1 VQTISA
7 KEEESLFILLIK
19 LALLLLA
26 LENALCSYNRLEA
39 YWFLLMLIR
48 NRIAK
53 LTNDD
58 QM

>member
-7 KEEESLFILLIK
+7 KEEEESLFILLIK

-26 LENALCSYNRLEA
+26 LENALCSYNRFEA

-48 NRIAK
+48 
-53 LTNDD
+53 
-58 QM
+58 